1 MLENSFKTS
10 ALKRHQLHHKCTN
23 DVTCHPS
30 VDQNVGEVKTLVL
43 RLFISFINFF
53 RSQLYCELTKK
64 YINNTPHHIQTHV
77 TGKRFLRALEKREY
91 EVLKHL
97 Q

>member
-1 MLENSFKTS
+1 MLS
-10 ALKRHQLHHKCTN
+10 KCG
-23 DVTCHPS
+23 S
-30 VDQNVGEVKTLVL
+30 NVGEVQTVL
-43 RLFISFINFF
+43 RFFIFFNYFF

-91 EVLKHL
+91 EVLKHP